1 MKKIDVNFK
10 IFAGFIFLSFF
21 SISIIIYKLI
31 HLNIS
36 FELFISVSGLYS
48 LIQSC
53 IVGAIFVDKN
63 EIGEKNLI
71 FSVLLIISFFV
82 LLGGLFIS

>member
-21 SISIIIYKLI
+21 SISILIYRLI
-31 HLNIS
+31 HLDIS
-36 FELFISVSGLYS
+36 FELFISMAGLYS
-48 LIQSC
+48 LIQGC
-53 IVGAIFVDKN
+53 LAGAIFVDKN
-63 EIGEKNLI
+63 ETGEKDLL
-71 FSVLLIISFFV
+71 FSVLLIISFLV